1 MAELITAIASL
12 LWPLVAGFAIIT
24 VRDEWRARQ
33 VRSEVPEIVVPEDLM
48 AYAMSHSE
56 QWAQE
61 DAVRAIQ
68 QSYETWKDWNRV
80 RAAMGIGRMN

>member
-1 MAELITAIASL
+1 MAEFIAALAKL
-12 LWPLVAGFAIIT
+12 LWPLVALFGIIT

-33 VRSEVPEIVVPEDLM
+33 TRQEVPEIVVPDDLM
-48 AYAMSHSE
+48 AFAMSHSE

-61 DAVRAIQ
+61 DALRAVQ

-80 RAAMGIGRMN
+80 RAAMDIGRVD

>member
-1 MAELITAIASL
+1 MSLVTHL
-12 LWPLVAGFAIIT
+12 LWAGVAVYGMYRLEAM
-24 VRDEWRARQ
+24 VRDWWTYRFPSAQ
-33 VRSEVPEIVVPEDLM
+33 VKEVAVPDDLM

-61 DAVRAIQ
+61 DALRAIQ

-80 RAAMGIGRMN
+80 RAAMGIGRL

>member
-1 MAELITAIASL
+1 MAEFIAALAKL
-12 LWPLVAGFAIIT
+12 LWPLVALFGIIT

-33 VRSEVPEIVVPEDLM
+33 TRQEVPEIVVPDDLM
-48 AYAMSHSE
+48 AFAMSHSE

-61 DAVRAIQ
+61 DALRAVQ

-80 RAAMGIGRMN
+80 RAAMGIGRVD

>member
-1 MAELITAIASL
+1 MAELIAAIADL
-12 LWPLVAGFAIIT
+12 LWPVACYAIAVM
-24 VRDEWRARQ
+24 VRDEWRQRQ
-33 VRSEVPEIVVPEDLM
+33 ATTNPPELVVPEDLV

-61 DAVRAIQ
+61 DAMRAIH
-68 QSYETWKDWNRV
+68 QSYEQWKDWNRV